1 MVLSVVL
8 PAYNEQSTIEEVVL
22 EHHRVL
28 GSLGSRFSDWEI
40 VCLDDASSDAT
51 PAILKKLAASVPKL
65 RVLTHSSNQGI
76 YASFHDLFASA
87 RGTHIYLTASDGQ
100 WPAANL
106 VTMLAAL
113 EAGADLVVGVRLNRS
128 EIYSAS
134 RRAISFLF
142 NLLPRIFFGVKTS
155 DAGSIKLGV
164 RDVFRFDLIS
174 RSPFVEAE
182 RIIHAR
188 RRGFRVA
195 FVPIEFLSRTAGKE
209 RGASWLNIRRSLI
222 DCFRCVGFYGW
233 RMGSHR
239 RVAG

>member
-8 PAYNEQSTIEEVVL
+8 PAYNEQSSIEEVVL

-28 GSLGSRFSDWEI
+28 CSLGSRLSDWEI
-40 VCLDDASSDAT
+40 VCLDDASTDST
-51 PAILKKLAASVPKL
+51 PAILKKLAANVPRL
-65 RVLTHSSNQGI
+65 RVLKHEKNQGI
-76 YASFHDLFASA
+76 FASFRDLFSSA
-87 RGTHIYLTASDGQ
+87 RGTHVYLTASDGQ

-106 VTMLAAL
+106 VTMLAEL
-113 EAGADLVVGVRLNRS
+113 EAGADLVVGVRPNRS

-134 RRAISFLF
+134 RRTISFLF

-164 RDVFRFDLIS
+164 REVFRFDLIS

-182 RIIHAR
+182 RIILAR
-188 RRGFRVA
+188 RRGYRVA
-195 FVPIEFLSRTAGKE
+195 FVPIQFLSRTAGKE
-209 RGASWLNIRRSLI
+209 RGASWRNVRGSLI
-222 DCFRCVGFYGW
+222 DCFRCLNFYGFG
-233 RMGSHR
+233 MGSGR